1 MRKYEYA
8 LNKPIVNQSLVVG
21 QKKSEPQ
28 MLLLMMEYV
37 VADKLAPFPSGGT
50 SWEGLP
56 TNELVLEEPIDKK
69 NNILYLS

>member
-1 MRKYEYA
+1 
-8 LNKPIVNQSLVVG
+8 
-21 QKKSEPQ
+21 

-56 TNELVLEEPIDKK
+56 TNELVLEETIDKK